1 MSTPRWAQWAHTGLC
16 PGFVATPPP
25 WPVPPLPG
33 RLARPL
39 QAPGPSVRPPWPYP
53 IQLYHSVCMELCWQH
68 LGHQLDIIGS
78 PVILKCRLLRGMLG
92 GIILPHVGTQWRSSG
107 QSFVHRTN
115 SAFIGT
121 LLLPTLI
128 LAPLEGPSAF
138 IRSLLG
144 TPYGTCW
151 ISHGF
156 VGLHKL
162 T

>member
-1 MSTPRWAQWAHTGLC
+1 MGPHRIMPRIRSHASSMAG
-16 PGFVATPPP
+16 PPP
-25 WPVPPLPG
+25 SQGALPG
-33 RLARPL
+33 HSRL
-39 QAPGPSVRPPWPYP
+39 QGPALDHHGLIRYSCTILFVWSCVGSILDTNW
-53 IQLYHSVCMELCWQH
+53 IQLAALS
-68 LGHQLDIIGS
+68 S
-78 PVILKCRLLRGMLG
+78 SN
-92 GIILPHVGTQWRSSG
+92 ILPHVGTQWRSSG

-115 SAFIGT
+115 LTFIGT

-144 TPYGTCW
+144 TPYGSCW